1 VGEGYGMTDYDQR
14 EELHAIGSD
23 TQERYTSKGAIHT
36 RGANTHGPSIAMC
49 SMDTHGHLQFAGDR
63 AAIYALQAAVAERFS
78 ADLAIHTG
86 PIHTEG

>member
-1 VGEGYGMTDYDQR
+1 MGEGYEMTEYD
-14 EELHAIGSD
+14 
-23 TQERYTSKGAIHT
+23 AIHT
-36 RGANTHGPSIAMC
+36 RGANTHGQSIAMC

-86 PIHTEG
+86 PTHTES